1 MNIRTGPPPAVTDAR
16 HAGTFGFASYRAAL
30 AEPGAAGMTPAAAA
44 TSPAVVFL
52 FSWWLL
58 LCAIVL
64 AFSAI
69 RRKAFWFAL
78 RVVVCATLGGLLLN
92 GLVLLFP
99 SMSLDETFAVTHAGS
114 DERLFVWL
122 GWLAVT
128 FLGPHLLP
136 LIGWVI
142 GMAVGLIWA
151 FMKLR
156 ARTVDVP
163 VDQAWPPQ

>member
-1 MNIRTGPPPAVTDAR
+1 
-16 HAGTFGFASYRAAL
+16 
-30 AEPGAAGMTPAAAA
+30 MTPAAAAA

-58 LCAIVL
+58 LCVIVL

-69 RRKAFWFAL
+69 RRKAFLFAL
-78 RVVVCATLGGLLLN
+78 RVIACATIGGLLLN

-99 SMSLDETFAVTHAGS
+99 GMSLDETFAVTHAGS

-122 GWLAVT
+122 GWVVVT

-136 LIGWVI
+136 LIGWAI
-142 GMAVGLIWA
+142 GMVVGLIWA
-151 FMKLR
+151 FMKVR

-163 VDQAWPPQ
+163 INQPWPPQ